1 MNVSRYFLRHWF
13 FVLIR
18 ENILGL
24 CLVLASAASLLVQGI
39 AASSFNWWY
48 LVPIAFLGA
57 YLWVHLFSVTRL
69 ARQTYETVP
78 LPYSIC
84 LAQSQDWHRGAI
96 RQQEQTLEGAKI
108 AWTAIQRTHLIHQ
121 SDWTYFDEHRLDLT
135 SSCWRDRIADIIRHF
150 DRLTNRVPIRP
161 VYHFFFAA
169 PAPITFALGALI
181 GRRMPMQVYQHAGIV
196 KDPYAVVFS
205 SENLDQTEGYH
216 LLNKRVKEYKL
227 IKFGPDTNDDIPS
240 KPTKP
245 NDDIP
250 ALIILDFTG
259 HELPCPYPQAA
270 GKELVYA
277 HLKGTRGHIPLSEN
291 WIDIAQEITS
301 LIFSY
306 VDKDR
311 SVHLL
316 PGIPASLAFIVGT
329 IVGTIPGVTL
339 YHYNRHDGKYTEGI
353 VLHEL

>member
-1 MNVSRYFLRHWF
+1 MKVSRHFLRHWF

-24 CLVLASAASLLVQGI
+24 CLVLASVASLLVQGI
-39 AASSFNWWY
+39 TASPSNWWY

-57 YLWVHLFSVTRL
+57 YLCVHLFSVTRL

-84 LAQSQDWHRGAI
+84 LAQSHDWHRGAI

-135 SSCWRDRIADIIRHF
+135 SSCWRDQIADIIRHF

-169 PAPITFALGALI
+169 PAPITFALGARI

-205 SENLDQTEGYH
+205 SENIDQTEGYH
-216 LLNKRVKEYKL
+216 LLNKRVDDYKL
-227 IKFGPDTNDDIPS
+227 IEVDS
-240 KPTKP
+240 EP
-245 NDDIP
+245 NDDSP

-259 HELPCPYPQAA
+259 HELPRPYPQDAD
-270 GKELVYA
+270 KELVSA
-277 HLKGTRGHIPLSEN
+277 RLKGTRGHIPLSEN
-291 WIDIAQEITS
+291 WIDLAQEIAS

-329 IVGTIPGVTL
+329 IVGTISGVTL
-339 YHYNRHDGKYTEGI
+339 YHYNRHDGAYTEGI